1 MRHLCL
7 MLISVLIVNYAG
19 AQKTL
24 AYPDLYSFN
33 GKPAQ
38 AKIFVHSQ
46 DESKPPHYFFVIVYD
61 YDKQIRTFT
70 KYTIR
75 NGDTALWEHGE
86 PLVQSILPED
96 MAHEYVTGMAYPFHH
111 TVDKYQMQA
120 TEDGDT
126 KIVNGDNSNI
136 YKKDE
141 QGRLIEEIRYIKGEL
156 NFVLQ
161 YDYPEAGKIIR
172 KVITN
177 DGRLRSRSKI
187 AQTPYGEPMIITY
200 ETFENKELGIT
211 ANSSVSVF
219 EYKYDKHQNF
229 TKCVELFEG
238 GKNFI
243 ITREITYE

>member
-33 GKPAQ
+33 GKPRQ
-38 AKIFVHSQ
+38 VKIFVQSQ
-46 DESKPPHYFFVIVYD
+46 DESKPPYYFFVVDYD
-61 YDKQIRTFT
+61 YEKQIRTFT

-75 NGDTALWEHGE
+75 NGDTALWEYGE

-96 MAHEYVTGMAYPFHH
+96 MEREYVTGIAFPFNH
-111 TVDKYQMQA
+111 TLVKYQLQVS
-120 TEDGDT
+120 DGGDT
-126 KIVNGDNSNI
+126 KVVDWEDSTI
-136 YKKDE
+136 YKNDE
-141 QGRLIEEIRYIKGEL
+141 QGRLIEETRYNKGEL
-156 NFVLQ
+156 SFILQ
-161 YDYPEAGKIIR
+161 YDYPEEGKIIR
-172 KVITN
+172 TVVTN

-187 AQTPYGEPMIITY
+187 AQTPYGEPMIVTH

-219 EYKYDKHQNF
+219 EYKYDEHQNF
-229 TKCVELFEG
+229 TKCVELCEG